1 MMSDFTGRTALVTGA
16 AQGIGLAAA
25 RRFAGGG
32 ARTVLTDWNFE
43 AAEKEAL
50 AIRNSGGQAWAYA
63 LDVTDPAAAD
73 AVIEQVERKIGPL
86 DIMINNAG
94 FDRPG
99 TILKVSLED
108 FDAVLSVH
116 LKGTLHMIKTAA
128 PGMIARGYGKIVN
141 VSSIYGKSGAK
152 GEAAYTAAKAALIGL
167 TRSAAREMGSK
178 GVYVNAVLPGLT
190 ATPTVLTKM
199 ASKYR
204 AMIITET
211 PLGRMAQ
218 PEEVAEAIAFLA
230 SDRASFITGVCLEVS
245 GGWGM

>member
-1 MMSDFTGRTALVTGA
+1 MRSDFTGRVAVVTGA

-25 RRFAGGG
+25 QRFAEAG

-43 AAEKEAL
+43 TAEQEAQ
-50 AIRNSGGQAWAYA
+50 AIRKSGHQAWAYA
-63 LDVTDPAAAD
+63 LDVTDPQAAASI
-73 AVIEQVERKIGPL
+73 VEQVEREVGPL
-86 DIMINNAG
+86 EILVNNAG

-116 LKGTLHMIKTAA
+116 LKGTLHLIKATA
-128 PGMIARGYGKIVN
+128 PGMMARGYGKIVN
-141 VSSIYGKSGAK
+141 VASIYGKIGAK
-152 GEAAYTAAKAALIGL
+152 GEAAYTAAKAAMIGL
-167 TRSAAREMGSK
+167 TRSAAREMGSR

-190 ATPTVLTKM
+190 ATPTILTKM
-199 ASKYR
+199 AAKYR
-204 AMIITET
+204 DMIIAET
-211 PLGRMAQ
+211 PLGRIAQ

-230 SDRASFITGVCLEVS
+230 SNRASFITGVCLEVS